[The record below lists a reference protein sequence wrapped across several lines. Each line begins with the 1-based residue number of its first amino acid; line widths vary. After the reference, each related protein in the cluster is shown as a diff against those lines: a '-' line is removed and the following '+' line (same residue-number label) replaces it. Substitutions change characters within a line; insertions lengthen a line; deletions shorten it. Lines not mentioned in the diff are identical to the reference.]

1 MSEEVKTDKEGDL
14 EMTDS
19 YSAVSEIMTASDS
32 MGLFG
37 PIGRRAAVK
46 YRRLMRSVHPD
57 VDPSPAAAEAAA
69 RLNALWEDWQVNYGS
84 KPASATSHA
93 PAAKTETVKVLATS
107 ESTLFKTAWG
117 WLDVANKP
125 EPAGST
131 ARVAS
136 VPVDGL
142 SELHGMVAGSPVWVP
157 SPSDLESIMIAQK
170 DGPHSAIKVK
180 TGGSPESMADG
191 WPLAALGAVD
201 GRDLAWILKR
211 LVFLG
216 SATAA
221 AGVVFPD
228 LGERV
233 IVRPS
238 THQLGVVSFV
248 GVEEASEIDVA
259 HDPMASVMEAFV
271 KLASTAASTDTRKLT
286 AFARGCMVAS
296 RPDGGELM
304 RELDSTLQDLYGP
317 ASYHEMEDPAGH

>member
-1 MSEEVKTDKEGDL
+1 MA
-14 EMTDS
+14 DS
-19 YSAVSEIMTASDS
+19 YSAVSEIMTAADS

-37 PIGRRAAVK
+37 PIGKRAAVK

-57 VDPSPAAAEAAA
+57 VDPSPAAADAAA
-69 RLNALWEDWQVNYGS
+69 RLNALWEEWQASYGS
-84 KPASATSHA
+84 KPARDASSHA
-93 PAAKTETVKVLATS
+93 PAAKTETAKILATS

-131 ARVAS
+131 ARTAS
-136 VPVDGL
+136 VPVGGL
-142 SELHGMVAGSPVWVP
+142 SKLHGMVAGSPVWVP
-157 SPSDLESIMIAQK
+157 SPDDLEPVMIAQK
-170 DGPHSAIKVK
+170 DGPHAAIKVK
-180 TGGSPESMADG
+180 TGGRPESMADG

-221 AGVVFPD
+221 AGVVFPY

-238 THQLGVVSFV
+238 THQLGVVSFI
-248 GVEEASEIDVA
+248 GVEEAPEIDVA

-271 KLASTAASTDTRKLT
+271 KLASTAASPDARKLT

-304 RELDSTLQDLYGP
+304 RELDSVLLETYGP

>member
-1 MSEEVKTDKEGDL
+1 MV
-14 EMTDS
+14 DS
-19 YSAVSEIMTASDS
+19 YSAVSEIMTAADS
-32 MGLFG
+32 IGLFG
-37 PIGRRAAVK
+37 PIGKRAAVK

-57 VDPSPAAAEAAA
+57 VDPSPAAADAAA
-69 RLNALWEDWQVNYGS
+69 RLNALWEEWQASYGS
-84 KPASATSHA
+84 KPARDASSHA
-93 PAAKTETVKVLATS
+93 PAAKTETAKILATS

-131 ARVAS
+131 ARTAS
-136 VPVDGL
+136 VPVGGL
-142 SELHGMVAGSPVWVP
+142 SKLHGMVAGSPVWVP
-157 SPSDLESIMIAQK
+157 SPDDLEPVMIAQK
-170 DGPHSAIKVK
+170 DGPHAAIKAK
-180 TGGSPESMADG
+180 TGDSPESMADG

-238 THQLGVVSFV
+238 THQLGVVSFI
-248 GVEEASEIDVA
+248 GVEEAPEIDVA

-271 KLASTAASTDTRKLT
+271 KLASTAASPDARKLT

-304 RELDSTLQDLYGP
+304 RELDSVLRETYGP
-317 ASYHEMEDPAGH
+317 ASYHEMKDPAGH

>member
-1 MSEEVKTDKEGDL
+1 MA
-14 EMTDS
+14 DS
-19 YSAVSEIMTASDS
+19 YSAVSEIMTAADS
-32 MGLFG
+32 IGLFG
-37 PIGRRAAVK
+37 PIGKRAAVK

-57 VDPSPAAAEAAA
+57 VDPSPAAADAAA
-69 RLNALWEDWQVNYGS
+69 RLNALWEEWQASYGS
-84 KPASATSHA
+84 KPARDASSHA
-93 PAAKTETVKVLATS
+93 PAAKTETAKILATS

-131 ARVAS
+131 ARTAS
-136 VPVDGL
+136 VPVGGL
-142 SELHGMVAGSPVWVP
+142 SKLHGMVAGSPVWVP
-157 SPSDLESIMIAQK
+157 SPDDLEPVMIAQK
-170 DGPHSAIKVK
+170 DGPHAAIKVK
-180 TGGSPESMADG
+180 TGGRPESMADG

-238 THQLGVVSFV
+238 THQLGVVSFI
-248 GVEEASEIDVA
+248 GVEEAPEIDVA

-271 KLASTAASTDTRKLT
+271 KLASTAASPDARKLT

-304 RELDSTLQDLYGP
+304 RELDSVLLETYGP

>member
-1 MSEEVKTDKEGDL
+1 MA
-14 EMTDS
+14 DS
-19 YSAVSEIMTASDS
+19 YSAVSEIMTAADS
-32 MGLFG
+32 IGLFG
-37 PIGRRAAVK
+37 PIGKRAAVK

-69 RLNALWEDWQVNYGS
+69 RLNALWEEWQADYGS
-84 KPASATSHA
+84 KPARDASSHA
-93 PAAKTETVKVLATS
+93 PAAKTETVKILATS

-125 EPAGST
+125 APAGST
-131 ARVAS
+131 VRTAS
-136 VPVDGL
+136 VPVGGL
-142 SELHGMVAGSPVWVP
+142 SKLHGMVAGSPVWVP
-157 SPSDLESIMIAQK
+157 SPDDLEPVMIAQK
-170 DGPHSAIKVK
+170 DGPHAAIKVK
-180 TGGSPESMADG
+180 TGGRPESMADG

-238 THQLGVVSFV
+238 THQLGVVSFI
-248 GVEEASEIDVA
+248 GVEEAPEIDVA

-271 KLASTAASTDTRKLT
+271 KLASTAASLDARKLT

-304 RELDSTLQDLYGP
+304 RELDSVLLETYGP
-317 ASYHEMEDPAGH
+317 ASYHEMKDPAAH

>member
-1 MSEEVKTDKEGDL
+1 MA
-14 EMTDS
+14 DS
-19 YSAVSEIMTASDS
+19 YSAVSEIMTAADS

-37 PIGRRAAVK
+37 PIGKRAAVK

-69 RLNALWEDWQVNYGS
+69 RLNALWEEWQADYGS
-84 KPASATSHA
+84 KPARDASSHA
-93 PAAKTETVKVLATS
+93 PAAKTETAKILATS

-131 ARVAS
+131 ARTAS
-136 VPVDGL
+136 VPVGGL
-142 SELHGMVAGSPVWVP
+142 SKLHGMVAGSPVWVP
-157 SPSDLESIMIAQK
+157 SPDDLEPVMIAQK
-170 DGPHSAIKVK
+170 DGPHAAIKVK
-180 TGGSPESMADG
+180 TGGRPESMADG

-238 THQLGVVSFV
+238 THQLGVVSFI
-248 GVEEASEIDVA
+248 GVEEAPEIDVA

-271 KLASTAASTDTRKLT
+271 KLASTAASPDARKLT

-304 RELDSTLQDLYGP
+304 RELDSVLRETYGP

>member
-1 MSEEVKTDKEGDL
+1 MV
-14 EMTDS
+14 DS

-37 PIGRRAAVK
+37 PIRRRAAVK

-69 RLNALWEDWQVNYGS
+69 RLNALWEEWQAEHAG
-84 KPASATSHA
+84 KPSHAAGHA
-93 PAAKTETVKVLATS
+93 PAAKTETVRVLAIG

-117 WLDVANKP
+117 WLDVANEP
-125 EPAGST
+125 EPAGSG

-136 VPVDGL
+136 LPVGVL
-142 SELHGMVAGSPVWVP
+142 GKLHGMVAGSPVWVP
-157 SPSDLESIMIAQK
+157 SPSSLEPIMIPQK
-170 DGPHSAIKVK
+170 DGLHAAIKTK
-180 TGGSPESMADG
+180 TGGDSESMSDG
-191 WPLAALGAVD
+191 WPLSALGAVD

-216 SATAA
+216 SAMDA
-221 AGVVFPD
+221 AGVTLPN

-238 THQLGVVSFV
+238 THQLGLVSLIGV
-248 GVEEASEIDVA
+248 GEASGTDA
-259 HDPMASVMEAFV
+259 DHDPMISLMEAFIR
-271 KLASTAASTDTRKLT
+271 LASTTASPHVRRKLT

-296 RPDGGELM
+296 RPDGSELM
-304 RELDSTLQDLYGP
+304 RELDTVLQDLFGP

>member
-1 MSEEVKTDKEGDL
+1 MV
-14 EMTDS
+14 DS
-19 YSAVSEIMTASDS
+19 YSAVSEIMTAADS
-32 MGLFG
+32 IGLFG
-37 PIGRRAAVK
+37 PIGKRAAVK

-57 VDPSPAAAEAAA
+57 VDPSPAAADAAA
-69 RLNALWEDWQVNYGS
+69 RLNALWEEWQADYGS
-84 KPASATSHA
+84 KPARDASSHA
-93 PAAKTETVKVLATS
+93 PAAKTETVKILATS

-131 ARVAS
+131 ARTAS
-136 VPVDGL
+136 VPVGGL
-142 SELHGMVAGSPVWVP
+142 SKLHGMVAGSPVWVP
-157 SPSDLESIMIAQK
+157 SPDDLEPVMIAQK
-170 DGPHSAIKVK
+170 DGPHAAIKAK
-180 TGGSPESMADG
+180 TGDSPESMADG

-238 THQLGVVSFV
+238 THQLGVVSFI
-248 GVEEASEIDVA
+248 GVEEAPEIDVA

-271 KLASTAASTDTRKLT
+271 KLASTAASPDARKLT

-304 RELDSTLQDLYGP
+304 RELDSVLLETYGP

>member
-1 MSEEVKTDKEGDL
+1 MA
-14 EMTDS
+14 DS
-19 YSAVSEIMTASDS
+19 YSAVSEIMTAADPI
-32 MGLFG
+32 GLFG
-37 PIGRRAAVK
+37 PIGKRAAVK

-69 RLNALWEDWQVNYGS
+69 RLNALWEEWQADYGS
-84 KPASATSHA
+84 KPARDASSHA
-93 PAAKTETVKVLATS
+93 PAAKTETAKILATS

-125 EPAGST
+125 EPSGST
-131 ARVAS
+131 ARIAS
-136 VPVDGL
+136 VPVGGL
-142 SELHGMVAGSPVWVP
+142 SKLHGMVAGSPVWVP
-157 SPSDLESIMIAQK
+157 SPDDLEPVMIAQK
-170 DGPHSAIKVK
+170 DGPHAAIKVK
-180 TGGSPESMADG
+180 TGGRPESMADG

-238 THQLGVVSFV
+238 THQLGVVSFI
-248 GVEEASEIDVA
+248 GVEEAPEIDVA

-271 KLASTAASTDTRKLT
+271 KLASTAASPDARKLT

-304 RELDSTLQDLYGP
+304 RELDSVLRETYGP
-317 ASYHEMEDPAGH
+317 ASYHEMKDPAGH

>member
-1 MSEEVKTDKEGDL
+1 MA
-14 EMTDS
+14 DS
-19 YSAVSEIMTASDS
+19 YSAVSEIMTAADS
-32 MGLFG
+32 MALFG
-37 PIGRRAAVK
+37 PIRRRAAVK

-69 RLNALWEDWQVNYGS
+69 RLNALWEEWQAEHGS
-84 KPASATSHA
+84 KPSHAAGHA
-93 PAAKTETVKVLATS
+93 PAAKTETIRVLATG

-117 WLDVANKP
+117 WLDVANEP
-125 EPAGST
+125 TAAGSGARAARVPAG
-131 ARVAS
+131 
-136 VPVDGL
+136 GL
-142 SELHGMVAGSPVWVP
+142 SKLHGMVAGSPVWVP
-157 SPSDLESIMIAQK
+157 SPSDVESIMIPQK
-170 DGPHSAIKVK
+170 DGLHAAIKTK

-191 WPLAALGAVD
+191 WPLSALDAVD

-216 SATAA
+216 SAMDA
-221 AGVVFPD
+221 AGVTLPD

-238 THQLGVVSFV
+238 THQLGLVSLV
-248 GVEEASEIDVA
+248 GVSEVTATGTDV
-259 HDPMASVMEAFV
+259 DNDSMISLMEAFIS
-271 KLASTAASTDTRKLT
+271 LASTTASPRVRRKLT

-304 RELDSTLQDLYGP
+304 RELDSVLQDLYGP